1 MILLDARDLGVTLAA
16 PLFRHLDLAL
26 SRGDRIGLVAANGR
40 GKSTLLR
47 VLAGLAEPTTGDV
60 VHASGLVSGLVPQE
74 VPVELGPMPLR
85 DAVLGGLGAGADE
98 TDAWRADVVL
108 DDLAVPW
115 ELRDRP
121 VGALSGGW
129 RRMALLARAWVGE
142 PDVLL
147 LDEPTNHLDLARIGV
162 LQRWLAT
169 VARGVP
175 LIAASHDRAFLDA
188 ATNRTLFLREERSR
202 AFALPYTPAR
212 AALDEADAAD
222 GRRFETEMARAAGLR
237 RQAAK
242 LKNIGVNSGSDLLT
256 VKTKQLRGRA
266 ERIEAAARPA
276 HRERSAGAIRLAGD
290 DTHAR
295 SLVSLDDAAV
305 TAPDGTPLFRTG
317 RLWIE
322 RGDRVV
328 VLGPNGAGKTRLMSL
343 VVEALTAEVPGV
355 RVAPSVVPGVS
366 DQELSQLDAFASPM
380 DAVTRGADMGDRTAR
395 TLLAGAG
402 MGIDLQ
408 DRPVAAL
415 SGGQRARLAMLL
427 LRLARPNLYLL
438 DEPTNHLDVEGQE
451 ALEVELTAH
460 GATALLITHDRA
472 FMRAV
477 GTRFWEIRGR
487 RLVEVDDPE
496 AFIEAQTQDE
506 A

>member
-1 MILLDARDLGVTLAA
+1 MA
-16 PLFRHLDLAL
+16 
-26 SRGDRIGLVAANGR
+26 
-40 GKSTLLR
+40 
-47 VLAGLAEPTTGDV
+47 
-60 VHASGLVSGLVPQE
+60 
-74 VPVELGPMPLR
+74 
-85 DAVLGGLGAGADE
+85 
-98 TDAWRADVVL
+98 L

-115 ELRDRP
+115 ELRERP
-121 VGALSGGW
+121 VVALSGGW
-129 RRMALLARAWVGE
+129 RCMALLVRAWVGE
-142 PDVLL
+142 PDALL
-147 LDEPTNHLDLARIGV
+147 LDEPTNHLDLARIGGV
-162 LQRWLAT
+162 QRWPAT
-169 VARGVP
+169 AARGLP
-175 LIAASHDRAFLDA
+175 FPAASHDRAFLDA
-188 ATNRTLFLREERSR
+188 VTNRTAFLRRERSQ

-212 AALDEADAAD
+212 AALDEADAAC
-222 GRRFETEMARAAGLR
+222 GRRFETEMARAAGLH

-242 LKNIGVNSGSDLLT
+242 LKNIGVDSGSDLLT

-276 HRERSAGAIRLAGD
+276 HRERSAGAIRLAGGD
-290 DTHAR
+290 SHAR
-295 SLVSLDDAAV
+295 ALVSLDDAAV

-355 RVAPSVVPGVS
+355 RVAPSVVPGVP
-366 DQELSQLDAFASPM
+366 DQELSQLDAYASPM
-380 DAVTRGADMGDRTAR
+380 DAVTRGADMGDLTAR

-402 MGIDLQ
+402 VGIDLQ
-408 DRPVAAL
+408 DRAVAAL
-415 SGGQRARLAMLL
+415 SGGQRARLAVLL
-427 LRLARPNLYLL
+427 LRLARPNLSLL

-451 ALEVELTAH
+451 ALAAELTAH

-472 FMRAV
+472 FVRAV

-487 RLVEVDDPE
+487 RLVEVGDPE
-496 AFIEAQTQDE
+496 AFIEAQTRSE